1 LDRTTGLHITGT
13 FQEIDLDSYRLKVTG
28 KVDNPL
34 SLSYDDLRCMPKS
47 EVHCKLVCP
56 ETFVDE
62 ATWAGVPL
70 EYVLELAAIHS
81 GAEGIKLIS
90 ADGYAM
96 PVSMT
101 EVRSERNLVAYKWE
115 GEPLPILHGFPVRA
129 VFPESMG
136 SRWVKW
142 LVEIEVY

>member
-1 LDRTTGLHITGT
+1 VTGT
-13 FQEIDLDSYRLKVTG
+13 PQEIDPDSYRLNVVG
-28 KVDNPL
+28 KVNHPL
-34 SLSYDDLRCMPKS
+34 SLTYDDLRCMPKV
-47 EVHCKLVCP
+47 EIHCQLVCP

-70 EYVLELAAIHS
+70 DYILELTGMQS
-81 GAEGIKLIS
+81 GVEGIKMTS
-90 ADGYAM
+90 TDGYS
-96 PVSMT
+96 VSVPMI
-101 EVRSERNLVAYKWE
+101 EVDVENNLLAYEWE

-129 VFPESMG
+129 VFPESVG